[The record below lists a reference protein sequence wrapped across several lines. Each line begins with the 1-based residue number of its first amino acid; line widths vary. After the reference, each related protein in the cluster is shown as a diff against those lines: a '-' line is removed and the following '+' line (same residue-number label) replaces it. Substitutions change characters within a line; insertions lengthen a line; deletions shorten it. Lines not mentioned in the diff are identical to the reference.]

1 MQTHDEKVSRIA
13 KKLKERKST
22 EPLKLKK
29 KAVSH
34 VVPKTNNNK
43 QSDEKLDVSDLNE
56 IIYIDPDQRICVAE
70 PGATFAKIVDATIKY
85 GLVPIEV
92 PEFRTITIGGA
103 VAGGSIESMSYKYGG
118 FHDSCLEYEVVTG
131 NGEVLI
137 CTPDNENQLL
147 FQMMHWSFGTL
158 GILTL
163 LKFILIPA
171 KPMVKVTYEKY
182 EDIEEYRN
190 AIWTHYTKRDVDFMD
205 GIIHSPVEYVLST
218 ANFVDK
224 APYTHS
230 YDWTRVY
237 FQSTTT
243 RKEDYLKI
251 SDYFFRYNRNFTE
264 AMPKSLLC
272 RLLFGRFI
280 TANSILKIVHTFNS
294 VIPSSMIP
302 ITVDTFI
309 PFSKFREF
317 MEWYTKEVDHFPLWC
332 VPYKVVHKYEWLSD
346 EFLTNVSDELFID
359 LAIYSMR
366 RNDPEHYYRIIEL
379 KLMELGG
386 IKTLISTNL
395 YSEDEFW
402 KTWNKQNYT
411 LVKHKTDPDNVFG
424 GLYEKVCR

>member
-1 MQTHDEKVSRIA
+1 VQTHDEKVSRIS
-13 KKLKERKST
+13 KQLKQRKNT
-22 EPLKLKK
+22 DPLILKK

-34 VVPKTNNNK
+34 VVPKTNNENH
-43 QSDEKLDVSDLNE
+43 SNEKLDVSDLDE
-56 IIYIDPDQRICVAE
+56 IIHIDAEKCICIAE
-70 PGATFAKIVDATIKY
+70 PGATFAKVVDATIKY

-131 NGEVLI
+131 KGDVLN

-163 LKFILIPA
+163 LKFRLIPA
-171 KPMVKVTYEKY
+171 KPFVKVTYEKY
-182 EDIEEYRN
+182 KNIEEYKN
-190 AIWTHYTKRDVDFMD
+190 AIWAHYTKRDVDFMD

-218 ANFVDK
+218 ANFVDE

-230 YDWTRVY
+230 YDWTRIY
-237 FQSTTT
+237 FLSTTT

-251 SDYFFRYNRNFTE
+251 TDYFFRYNRNFTE
-264 AMPKSLLC
+264 ATPKSLIG

-280 TANSILKIVHTFNS
+280 TANSMLKVANTFS
-294 VIPSSMIP
+294 RIIPSSMIP
-302 ITVDTFI
+302 ITLDTFI
-309 PFSKFREF
+309 PFSKFEEF
-317 MEWYTKEVDHFPLWC
+317 MKWYSKEVNHFPLWC

-346 EFLTNVSDELFID
+346 EFLNNVSDELFID
-359 LAIYSMR
+359 LAIYSMKR
-366 RNDPEHYYRIIEL
+366 DDPEHYYRIIEQ
-379 KLMELGG
+379 KLMEIGG

-402 KTWNKQNYT
+402 KIWNKENYT
-411 LVKHKTDPDNVFG
+411 SIKCKTDPENVFG
-424 GLYEKVCR
+424 GLYEKISR